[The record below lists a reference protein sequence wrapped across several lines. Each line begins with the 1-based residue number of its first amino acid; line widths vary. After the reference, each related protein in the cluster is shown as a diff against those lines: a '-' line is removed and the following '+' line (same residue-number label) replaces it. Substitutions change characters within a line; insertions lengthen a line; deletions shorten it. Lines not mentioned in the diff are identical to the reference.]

1 MTRTNREVYL
11 FFALSFFSHY
21 DLIRLAP
28 GTCLVKPF
36 AKPSSPRQN
45 NASISD
51 TIWGGGHHLGRRPHG
66 PITMLMKPG
75 HQPSARLPP
84 PVLLFGA
91 WHSRLTSGEMRYA
104 AWRGNMYLL
113 PSLSWLEREA
123 VNLKVR
129 SSSLLGSVMSRIAL
143 ITLPS
148 GLIIHAHQC
157 SVGMR
162 AHPDLNQG
170 PADLQSAALTT
181 ELCTQMLTCV
191 AAVKC
196 NRHQQLNCHRE
207 AGAMILLAPLGD
219 TTSIR
224 YSLAG

>member
-1 MTRTNREVYL
+1 MKRTNREVYL

-123 VNLKVR
+123 VLPQGQKFEPPRERHVTHCTDYIAER
-129 SSSLLGSVMSRIAL
+129 THHSCSSMQRRHEG
-143 ITLPS
+143 TP
-148 GLIIHAHQC
+148 GFEP
-157 SVGMR
+157 G
-162 AHPDLNQG
+162 
-170 PADLQSAALTT
+170 
-181 ELCTQMLTCV
+181 TC
-191 AAVKC
+191 
-196 NRHQQLNCHRE
+196 
-207 AGAMILLAPLGD
+207 
-219 TTSIR
+219 
-224 YSLAG
+224 